1 MLVTGDKGFAD
12 IRAYPPGTHP
22 GVVLLRP
29 DSESLLAYRDLVQLI
44 LDRYKLEDLYGTVTV
59 TTPRSIRVRRA
70 KET

>member
-59 TTPRSIRVRRA
+59 ATPKSIRVRRA